1 MLQAADLATIRAI
14 IARAKRW
21 DLFFSLL
28 GVLSLMV
35 GVLTFTVLF
44 VDMAIQA
51 CPGSTTNSSPR
62 SRRAGLKMPAS
73 SRPGL
78 APSWSCW

>member
-1 MLQAADLATIRAI
+1 
-14 IARAKRW
+14 
-21 DLFFSLL
+21 LL

-44 VDMAIQA
+44 VDMAIQ
-51 CPGSTTNSSPR
+51 GVPR
-62 SRRAGLKMPAS
+62 LNYDFFTSFPSRRAAAPAF
-73 SRPGL
+73 SRPGS